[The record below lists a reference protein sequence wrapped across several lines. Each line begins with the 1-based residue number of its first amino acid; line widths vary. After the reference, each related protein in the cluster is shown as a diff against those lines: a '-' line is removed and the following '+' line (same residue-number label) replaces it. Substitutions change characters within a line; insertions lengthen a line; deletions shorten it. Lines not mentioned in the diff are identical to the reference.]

1 MTVLVSLFRVAAITD
16 LHQLDCFV
24 LLVHF
29 ICIRAGGWRYITCMA
44 DRIYYHI
51 TYLTQLPLSANEDYI
66 NLNIV
71 RIGFI
76 ASSNINRPH

>member
-1 MTVLVSLFRVAAITD
+1 
-16 LHQLDCFV
+16 
-24 LLVHF
+24 
-29 ICIRAGGWRYITCMA
+29 MA